1 MTKEQIKQNA
11 EIMNKEKFF
20 SALERTRRCF
30 LTILQLALCL
40 LISPAFLV
48 VVFIIWID
56 RIKMIS

>member
-1 MTKEQIKQNA
+1 MEYREQIIKQI

-48 VVFIIWID
+48 VLFIIWID
-56 RIKMIS
+56 QIKND